1 MEARM
6 PRYTVERPHDFGD
19 LIAGMREEQGV
30 TQDELADR
38 LGFSRSYLSE
48 LESGKSTVQLARLFR
63 TLHSLGVSVEV
74 SWESATESEDD

>member
-1 MEARM
+1 M

-63 TLHSLGVSVEV
+63 TLHALGVNVEV
-74 SWESATESEDD
+74 SWSPTAEADDG